1 MKIAGSLT
9 VAAAIAALALA
20 GCGGGGDDE
29 TTAAQT
35 TTAAPE
41 RLTKA
46 ELIRQG
52 DAICAEV
59 NAAVGS
65 IGAST
70 ADTETQIKQ
79 VSQLY
84 TGMVENIKG
93 LGRPSEAAGYDE
105 FIEAAEAFASIE
117 DEIHLAAERADTEA
131 LGDAATRATPA
142 LEEFKA
148 QAEAY
153 GFEECSQGP
162 TDPSSAAGGDG
173 GGEAVEPGG
182 VEAAPEAQ
190 PAPAPEEAAPEEA
203 PPTGGAGGA
212 GVAPEG
218 GGTGAGA
225 GGGSEGGG
233 SGGSSGGVGPG

>member
-1 MKIAGSLT
+1 MKIARLL
-9 VAAAIAALALA
+9 VIAAAIAALGLA
-20 GCGGGGDDE
+20 GCGGGDGDE

-35 TTAAPE
+35 TPEAAQ
-41 RLTKA
+41 RLSKA

-84 TGMVENIKG
+84 TSMVGNIKD
-93 LGRPSEAAGYDE
+93 LGRPSDAAGYAE
-105 FIEAAEAFASIE
+105 FIEAAEAFAAIE

-131 LGDAATRATPA
+131 LGEAATRATPA
-142 LEEFKA
+142 LEEFQT
-148 QAEAY
+148 QAERY
-153 GFEECSQGP
+153 GFEECSEGP
-162 TDPSSAAGGDG
+162 STPAAPAEAGG
-173 GGEAVEPGG
+173 GGETVEEGG
-182 VEAAPEAQ
+182 LEAAPEAQ
-190 PAPAPEEAAPEEA
+190 PEAAPEEAAPEEA
-203 PPTGGAGGA
+203 PQTGGAGGA
-212 GVAPEG
+212 GGEGVAPEG
-218 GGTGAGA
+218 GGTGSGG
-225 GGGSEGGG
+225 GGGS